1 MLKYYFG
8 GICTLFKY
16 NLNWLL
22 LLDYIFEEKT
32 VLFTSYNNLEKYII
46 FVFYLMHIKH
56 GKHKLKHACLM
67 REPMIIV
74 FMHQAHTYLHQ

>member
-67 REPMIIV
+67 
-74 FMHQAHTYLHQ
+74 